1 MATVSESRK
10 ACTVNPLKMSQPL
23 GACFAFMGMDNCM
36 PMMHGSQGCTS
47 FGLVLLVRHFKE
59 AIPLQTTAMN
69 EVSTILGGLENI
81 EQAVLNIKKRANPS
95 FIAIASTGL
104 TETKGDDVD
113 GYLKLIHRKHGET
126 LAGTKIVYVSTPDYV
141 GAFEDGWA
149 KAVTCVVDAFAVP
162 SEEKDTRQINIL
174 PGCHLTSADIDE
186 LREIIASFGLN
197 AIVLPDI
204 SGSLDGHIPENFTP
218 TTLGGTTLDQMQR
231 MGASVATLA
240 IGSHMTAA
248 AVALEDRTGV
258 PYRVFERV
266 TGLGA
271 VDALMHYLSELS
283 GQPVIAKYRR
293 QRGQLQDAML
303 DAHFWV
309 GSRKFAIG
317 AEPDLLAALAWTAH
331 EMGGEVLAAVTTTHS
346 PVLAGLPCTEVL
358 IGDLED
364 LELRA
369 KAHGCEILLTHS
381 HGRQAAERLAIPLLR
396 TGVPMFDRL
405 GAAHVLM
412 AGYRGTR
419 ELITLWANTLLEAE
433 HQAQP
438 EDWPLPAESLA
449 AAKASA
455 PASSR
460 CESSACACTDSTPF
474 EQSETHLPQEF
485 QP

>member
-1 MATVSESRK
+1 MAKVTESRK

-141 GAFEDGWA
+141 GAFEDGWG
-149 KAVTCVVDAFAVP
+149 KAVMVVVDAFAEPV
-162 SEEKDTRQINIL
+162 EQKDPKQINLL
-174 PGCHLTSADIDE
+174 PGCHLTSADIE
-186 LREIIASFGLN
+186 ALREIIESFGLH

-218 TTLGGTTLDQMQR
+218 TTLGGTTLAEMQR
-231 MGASVATLA
+231 MGASIATLA
-240 IGSHMTAA
+240 IGSQMRAA
-248 AVALEDRTGV
+248 ATALEDRTGV
-258 PYRVFERV
+258 PFRLFERL
-266 TGLGA
+266 TGLSA
-271 VDALMHYLSELS
+271 CDDLMQYLSEIS
-283 GQPVIAKYRR
+283 GQPVAMKYRR

-309 GSRKFAIG
+309 GGRKFAIG
-317 AEPDLLAALAWTAH
+317 AEPDLLNALAWTAH
-331 EMGGEVLAAVTTTHS
+331 DMGGEVMAAVTSTQS
-346 PVLAGLPCTEVL
+346 AVLAGLPCEEVV

-364 LELRA
+364 LEIRA
-369 KAHGCEILLTHS
+369 KASGCEILLTHS
-381 HGRQAAERLAIPLLR
+381 HGRQAAERLGIPLLR
-396 TGVPMFDRL
+396 TGLPMFDRL
-405 GAAHVLM
+405 GASHVLM
-412 AGYRGTR
+412 VGYQGTR
-419 ELITLWANTLLEAE
+419 ELITIWANALLDAE
-433 HQAQP
+433 RQAKP
-438 EDWPLPAESLA
+438 EDWPLSAESLA
-449 AAKASA
+449 AAQGRPAPGGCGSGGCGCADSA
-455 PASSR
+455 EP
-460 CESSACACTDSTPF
+460 
-474 EQSETHLPQEF
+474 EQSEIHLFQEL